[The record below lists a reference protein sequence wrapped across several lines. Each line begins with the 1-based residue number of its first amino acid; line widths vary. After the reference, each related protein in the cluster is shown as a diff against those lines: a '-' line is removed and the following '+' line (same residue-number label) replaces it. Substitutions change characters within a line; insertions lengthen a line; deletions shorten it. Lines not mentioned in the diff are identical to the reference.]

1 MNEILRQL
9 GHLFVRTVPTVL
21 FVFFLLVIL
30 DRLFFRPILGVLKER
45 ESKTRGALERAH
57 EQAAAADAKAREYE
71 ETFQA
76 ARQEVY
82 RRREAD
88 RRDALAEREKQLA
101 EARNKAEATLKE
113 ALDGLG
119 REVDSA
125 KQELEKASA
134 PLAAEITEAVLSGK
148 EPAGGWEGA
157 RN

>member
-9 GHLFVRTVPTVL
+9 GHLFVRTIPTVL

-30 DRLFFRPILGVLKER
+30 DRLFFRPILAVLKER
-45 ESKTRGALERAH
+45 EGKTRGALERAR
-57 EQAAAADAKAREYE
+57 EQAAAAEAKAKEYE

-88 RRDALAEREKQLA
+88 RRDALTEREKQLA
-101 EARNKAEATLKE
+101 QARDKADATLKD

-125 KQELEKASA
+125 KQELERASA

-148 EPAGGWEGA
+148 EPVGGWEGA